1 MILSPGAAQNT
12 RNDIVRKASWLQ
24 VLILLISLA
33 QAVAAKAAEP
43 TLLLYG
49 DSLLAGLGLDAAD
62 GFEGQLRAA
71 LAAKGLQV
79 NVVNASVSGDT
90 TAAGLDRLAWT
101 LGERPDAVILGLGA
115 NDMLRGLSPEAAR
128 DNLSAI
134 LSELAASDVPVLL
147 LGMRADRGLGAE
159 YVQAFDGLYPALAE
173 EYGVRLYPFYLQAIG
188 LDPQYYQADL
198 IHPNAEGVRRI
209 VADLMPSI
217 EALLVEIR

>member
-1 MILSPGAAQNT
+1 MLRAT
-12 RNDIVRKASWLQ
+12 WLQ
-24 VLILLISLA
+24 ILVVLVSLGMA
-33 QAVAAKAAEP
+33 NAAKAEGP

-71 LAAKGLQV
+71 LAASGREV

-90 TAAGLDRLAWT
+90 TAGGLERLAWT
-101 LGERPDAVILGLGA
+101 LSDRPDAVILGLGA
-115 NDMLRGLSPEAAR
+115 NDMLRGLSPETAR

-134 LSELAASDVPVLL
+134 LEQLAASDVPTLL
-147 LGMRADRGLGAE
+147 LGMKADRGLGAE
-159 YVQAFDGLYPALAE
+159 YVQVFDGLYPAVAE
-173 EYGVRLYPFYLQAIG
+173 AHGVLLYPFYLEAIG
-188 LDPQYYQADL
+188 LDPQFYQPDG

-217 EALLVEIR
+217 EALLARIR